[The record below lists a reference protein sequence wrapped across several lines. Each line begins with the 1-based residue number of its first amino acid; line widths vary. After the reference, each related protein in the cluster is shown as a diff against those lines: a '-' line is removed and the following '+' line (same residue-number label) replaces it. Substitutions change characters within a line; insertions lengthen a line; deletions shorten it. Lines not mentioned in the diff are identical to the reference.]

1 MHEETDPLAAR
12 TVGAMEI
19 ALDSLDGLLDPVL
32 ALRAR
37 FWTARGTF
45 SDRERVGARSVDKG
59 H

>member
-32 ALRAR
+32 ALWACFR
-37 FWTARGTF
+37 TARRAF
-45 SDRERVGARSVDKG
+45 SNRERVGARSVDKG